1 MASLIALAAMGL
13 FAGGLIAGIVGVVS
27 VAIRREEKNLTL
39 TTEATDPVTRAGR
52 WVNGVHVRAPRGAVV
67 GGPGRRQR
75 HLIQRPL
82 PRHGTSAAGAL
93 ATPPL
98 HAPDRTRPRCAMT
111 QWSPT

>member
-1 MASLIALAAMGL
+1 M
-13 FAGGLIAGIVGVVS
+13 
-27 VAIRREEKNLTL
+27 AIRREEKNLTL

-82 PRHGTSAAGAL
+82 PGTAL
-93 ATPPL
+93 ALQVPSPRHPCTHL
-98 HAPDRTRPRCAMT
+98 TGHDPDA
-111 QWSPT
+111 Q